1 MIVSEKKKKN
11 DKVRFAG
18 KIPRIIGCRYVV
30 KLRGF

>member
-1 MIVSEKKKKN
+1 MIVSEKKKN

-18 KIPRIIGCRYVV
+18 KIPRIIGRRYVV